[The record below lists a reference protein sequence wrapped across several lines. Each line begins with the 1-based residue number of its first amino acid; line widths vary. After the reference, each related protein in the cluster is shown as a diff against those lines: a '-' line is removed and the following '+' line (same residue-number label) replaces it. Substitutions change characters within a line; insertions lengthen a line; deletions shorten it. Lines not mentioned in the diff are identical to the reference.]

1 MQSMNPNH
9 PKLKSESITWIS
21 VKILLQNKWRT
32 EKQKNKRLWSLQWLF
47 VTVDQHQ
54 KFEFEQGMFIAWK
67 LDNDKDNCT
76 HFTAINYTDL

>member
-1 MQSMNPNH
+1 MA
-9 PKLKSESITWIS
+9 KLIDNEKSKERERERSEINSKKRIL
-21 VKILLQNKWRT
+21 KILLQNKWRT

-67 LDNDKDNCT
+67 LAP
-76 HFTAINYTDL
+76 FTAINYTDL